1 MNLLTE
7 KVGKYM
13 TNVLKQIKTKIIIQ
27 ELLKNNNNNKII
39 LLRNDNVL
47 NWIFGN
53 LNFLKENTLKCNYKY
68 KEDEWGRYVLKTK
81 RPDLKLDKQWT
92 NKFGEHIIEELYML
106 LNISINKAKK
116 INKLLPDFETE
127 EFMIEIKTQTFFTSG
142 TASEKIIGSPFK
154 YADVPLLYNKPLK
167 IICIGGAEKALTE
180 FDIINCSSETKKK
193 FLQIYRE
200 NGIEFMSFRN
210 LISNLIK

>member
-13 TNVLKQIKTKIIIQ
+13 TNGLKQIKTKIKIK

-53 LNFLKENTLKCNYKY
+53 LNFLTENTLKSNYKF
-68 KEDEWGRYVLKTK
+68 KEDEWGRTVLKTK

-106 LNISINKAKK
+106 LNIHITKAKK
-116 INKLLPDFETE
+116 KKNFLPDFESE
-127 EFMIEIKTQTFFTSG
+127 EFIIEVKTHTYFTTG
-142 TASEKIIGSPFK
+142 TASEKIIGCPFK
-154 YADVPLLYNKPLK
+154 YADIPLLYNKPLK
-167 IICIGGAEKALTE
+167 IICIGGAEKALLE
-180 FDIINCSSETKKK
+180 FDIINCSSETKKR
-193 FLQIYRE
+193 FLQIYKD
-200 NGIEFMSFRN
+200 NGIEFMSFRY
-210 LISNLIK
+210 LIMNLIK